1 MIRRPPRS
9 TRTDTLFPYT
19 TLFRSVVR
27 HEAVG
32 IDDGGAVL
40 ALADIAAERERL
52 AKRQPALPG
61 EALLDDAAPED
72 QDIDPRILPSSGGVP
87 RHGERRLRRR
97 RSPGLD
103 PRHPA
108 GLQLGDALA
117 EIGRASCR
125 ERGW

>member
-1 MIRRPPRS
+1 MRIS
-9 TRTDTLFPYT
+9 DWSSDVL
-19 TLFRSVVR
+19 LFRS
-27 HEAVG
+27 
-32 IDDGGAVL
+32 
-40 ALADIAAERERL
+40 
-52 AKRQPALPG
+52 LPG

-108 GLQLGDALA
+108 GLQLGDDLA
-117 EIGRASCR
+117 GNVVVKAGPVRADRKSTRLNFQSLMRISYAVFCLKKKI
-125 ERGW
+125 